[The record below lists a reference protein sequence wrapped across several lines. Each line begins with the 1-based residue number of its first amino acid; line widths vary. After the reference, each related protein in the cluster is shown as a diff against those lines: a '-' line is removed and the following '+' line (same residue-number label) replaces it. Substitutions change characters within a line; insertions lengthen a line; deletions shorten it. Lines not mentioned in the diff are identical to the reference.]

1 METKTILQLS
11 GNRKNNKNVY
21 IIRHNLD
28 VSRLRK
34 GEAKLVDMSIVHT
47 RSKGEQK

>member
-11 GNRKNNKNVY
+11 ENGKNNKNVY

-28 VSRLRK
+28 VTRLEEGIEILRK
-34 GEAKLVDMSIVHT
+34 IVDMSILW
-47 RSKGEQK
+47 GEGQR